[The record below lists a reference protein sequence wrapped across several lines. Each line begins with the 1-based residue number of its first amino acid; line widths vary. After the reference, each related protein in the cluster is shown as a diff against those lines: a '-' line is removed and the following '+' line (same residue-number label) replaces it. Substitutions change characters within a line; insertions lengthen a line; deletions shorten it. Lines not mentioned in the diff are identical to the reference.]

1 MKKILISI
9 CCVFLFAGCAAL
21 PKSWDEGLA
30 LIDKAAEI
38 AERQGT
44 AYTAKISWNGKFG
57 AAWIQRAELDSGVTV
72 EVNFHGNA
80 AAERDAVGPPASD
93 GQ

>member
-1 MKKILISI
+1 MKKLLTLI
-9 CCVFLFAGCAAL
+9 CVLFTLGCQAA
-21 PKSWDEGLA
+21 PKSFDQGLA

-38 AERQGT
+38 AQKQGT
-44 AYTAKISWNGKFG
+44 AYTASICWDGKLG
-57 AAWIQRAELDSGVTV
+57 GGWIQRAELDSGVTV

-80 AAERDAVGPPASD
+80 ASERATLSD